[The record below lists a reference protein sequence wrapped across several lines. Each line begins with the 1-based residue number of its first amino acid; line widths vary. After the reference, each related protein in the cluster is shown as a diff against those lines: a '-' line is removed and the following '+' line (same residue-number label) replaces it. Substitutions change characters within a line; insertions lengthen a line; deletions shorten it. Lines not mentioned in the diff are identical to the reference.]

1 MEEKKCEINGN
12 LEGGSIEM
20 FNCTV
25 ISVYTLFVELFGKDL
40 ITKLPLFVDNA
51 TRGSGNTPI
60 TIPVLR
66 RFVIIKLGIEE
77 FTDVERII
85 YQFSHE
91 LCHFIYYCLYGI
103 DKELADEKEEA
114 ICTAMSLCCLKYFCK
129 NIDKWTNHVQSL
141 KREGYRNGFEEAQ
154 AVDFDAFRLSKIII
168 DNVAEQAI

>member
-1 MEEKKCEINGN
+1 MEEKRWEINGN
-12 LEGGSIEM
+12 LEGENLFV
-20 FNCTV
+20 FNNT
-25 ISVYTLFVELFGKDL
+25 ITSVYNLFMELFGNDL
-40 ITKLPLFVDNA
+40 MKKLPLFIDNA
-51 TRGSGNTPI
+51 TSGSGYTPI
-60 TIPVLR
+60 TIPVLSR
-66 RFVIIKLGIEE
+66 LVIIKL
-77 FTDVERII
+77 RIDNFVNDEKI
-85 YQFSHE
+85 IFQFSHE
-91 LCHFIYYCLYGI
+91 LCHFIYFCLYGI